1 MVHLLPQAAAALL
14 RRAHVAVLGRE
25 TALEEPGAVL
35 GPEARLLVRG
45 LDDED
50 EGRLAD
56 GCERLLDDN
65 VQRGLDDEADVEALL
80 AEAEDGVPGAV
91 GHLAVSDD
99 VAGLEV
105 CQQ

>member
-1 MVHLLPQAAAALL
+1 MDTHPSLLVQ
-14 RRAHVAVLGRE
+14 RFHNEYERAGSDLAN
-25 TALEEPGAVL
+25 
-35 GPEARLLVRG
+35 RLLV
-45 LDDED
+45 DE
-50 EGRLAD
+50 
-56 GCERLLDDN
+56 
-65 VQRGLDDEADVEALL
+65 VQRRLVDEADVEALL

>member
-1 MVHLLPQAAAALL
+1 MRNLLGEPAAALHGG
-14 RRAHVAVLGRE
+14 AHVPVFGRE
-25 TALEEPGAVL
+25 LALEEPGAEL

-56 GCERLLDDN
+56 GRERLLVDD

-80 AEAEDGVPGAV
+80 AEAQDGIPGAV
-91 GHLAVSDD
+91 GHLAVRDD
-99 VAGLEV
+99 VAGLKV
-105 CQQ
+105 C